1 MIRTSEPELVANLA
15 RLLYWCDK
23 AADADELLNL
33 VSTVTSPTEL
43 PALMAALD
51 SPDLARVLLQKIAV
65 HRPAESLLQVIH
77 VLRRVSPFK
86 VDQLLNDVSCFRPPD
101 RIPPVLEGLS
111 EQETQHVL
119 KATRA
124 VRGPNGCNDLAQ
136 ALRRAGHP
144 QREIDLLGISPTPWQ
159 APPRKTRGTDE
170 CALPAGRGCSRTPI
184 GHGLRIGSGRD
195 CAGYRGGR
203 LNERIRFPP

>member
-43 PALMAALD
+43 PALMATLD

-136 ALRRAGHP
+136 ALRPCGPPPTRDRLARDLADPLAGASTQDEGNRRMRTSRRA
-144 QREIDLLGISPTPWQ
+144 RMFADTYRSWTPD
-159 APPRKTRGTDE
+159 R
-170 CALPAGRGCSRTPI
+170 
-184 GHGLRIGSGRD
+184 LR
-195 CAGYRGGR
+195 
-203 LNERIRFPP
+203 P